1 MDAEVFIEL
10 DAIQKLVKTAALGDN
25 ARHSVA
31 WCLGNLPALYQ
42 ELARTYD
49 DRYGSEIRRTV
60 QAVLLKLA
68 EKSPD
73 SPDAPKVTEAVLS
86 QLHALHERLGLQGLE
101 FKPPAKK
108 KTPSRARKVA

>member
-1 MDAEVFIEL
+1 MDAESLIEL
-10 DAIQKLVKTAALGDN
+10 DTIQNLVKTAALADN
-25 ARHSVA
+25 ARHSVT
-31 WCLGNLPALYQ
+31 WCLGNLPWLYR
-42 ELARTYD
+42 ELVSTYD
-49 DRYGSEIRRTV
+49 NRYGSEIRRTV

-73 SPDAPKVTEAVLS
+73 SPDAPKVAEVVLT

-108 KTPSRARKVA
+108 PTSRARKVA